1 MEEPHLL
8 VIPDNNNTH
17 GGESVESAVPAVAI
31 ATIGVSSIVPLLPGT
46 AALDLPTTPTKND
59 NDNNIKDDN
68 SDDDGKGGDDEYV
81 VGEDDD
87 DDDDDDDDND
97 DERKKREKRSE
108 VQHVLRHYLRFPW
121 SSV

>member
-46 AALDLPTTPTKND
+46 ALDLPTTPTKND

-87 DDDDDDDDND
+87 DD
-97 DERKKREKRSE
+97 ERKKRKKRSE
-108 VQHVLRHYLRFPW
+108 DQHVLRHYLRFPW

>member
-1 MEEPHLL
+1 MSGFSANSPGGGESPTMEEPHLL

-46 AALDLPTTPTKND
+46 ALDLPTTPTKND
-59 NDNNIKDDN
+59 NDNNIKEDDN

-87 DDDDDDDDND
+87 DDDDDDD
-97 DERKKREKRSE
+97 ERKGKKGKKE
-108 VQHVLRHYLRFPW
+108 
-121 SSV
+121 